1 MDKLKTKVQ
10 NADWWEIGYL
20 IIYGFILIW
29 EFFQTTMFE
38 IAWPPKMGYVFAIIS
53 CCYVVAK
60 FIGKRSYTK
69 KDIILSILILV
80 AFVIPAFGADYAFLF
95 WIGFLI
101 VGAKDVSTTKLLK
114 VYLFISI
121 TMIVVTFAA
130 SQCGIIEDLQ
140 YILYEGE
147 QLIVRHS
154 YGIIYPTDYA
164 AHVFYVVLALTV
176 FLEDKLNLIVR
187 SWMIILVAMIIYTC
201 ANAKT
206 STLCLLGFM
215 VMCLMERVLRKHMY
229 KFSKILAYIPLTCAL
244 VFLLL
249 AYNYDASVNWK
260 LVINKL
266 LNGRLELS
274 KIAFDNYDIKL
285 FGQYIPEV
293 GSGASLE
300 EKWDYFFIDDAY
312 VRILMEYGIVLFI
325 VTLVMMVVLARRF
338 REKGQFLLVFALA
351 IVSVHSIMEHH
362 LLEVAYNPFLFMLF
376 ADIPKSKIIGGQ
388 NV

>member
-1 MDKLKTKVQ
+1 
-10 NADWWEIGYL
+10 
-20 IIYGFILIW
+20 
-29 EFFQTTMFE
+29 
-38 IAWPPKMGYVFAIIS
+38 
-53 CCYVVAK
+53 
-60 FIGKRSYTK
+60 
-69 KDIILSILILV
+69 
-80 AFVIPAFGADYAFLF
+80 
-95 WIGFLI
+95 
-101 VGAKDVSTTKLLK
+101 
-114 VYLFISI
+114 
-121 TMIVVTFAA
+121 
-130 SQCGIIEDLQ
+130 
-140 YILYEGE
+140 
-147 QLIVRHS
+147 
-154 YGIIYPTDYA
+154 
-164 AHVFYVVLALTV
+164 
-176 FLEDKLNLIVR
+176 
-187 SWMIILVAMIIYTC
+187 
-201 ANAKT
+201 
-206 STLCLLGFM
+206 
-215 VMCLMERVLRKHMY
+215 MCLMERVLRKHMY